1 VIKALA
7 AARCGDRQSEWGKI
21 DVFSRQHRALAEIG
35 CPVIASS
42 DTIIRLKPPFSITGE
57 ILDRI
62 AKIERLI
69 GRVDSLDQPRPQPH
83 LRKSNR
89 VRTVQGSLAIEGNTL
104 SLDQVTALLE
114 GRRVIGRK
122 NEIKEVLNAVEVYR
136 RMHEFKAL
144 SGRSLLKAHR
154 IMMGGLLPSAG
165 RWRAGHVGII
175 QGSKVSHVAPPADR
189 VPHLMENLFKFLR
202 TDPSHPLIKS
212 AVCHYELEFIH
223 PFADGNGRIGRF
235 WHSLLLTHYH
245 PIFEFTPVES
255 LIKEHQLRYYKVLG
269 TSDRAGHSTD
279 FVDFSLEMVHQAL
292 DDLVKAIRPERSTT
306 QTRLERAK
314 VDFGK
319 ARFSRK
325 DYMKLHKTISTAT
338 ASRDLRDGVAAGIM
352 SRQGD
357 KSAAE
362 YRFRG

>member
-1 VIKALA
+1 M
-7 AARCGDRQSEWGKI
+7 
-21 DVFSRQHRALAEIG
+21 
-35 CPVIASS
+35 
-42 DTIIRLKPPFSITGE
+42 KPPFHITGD

-136 RMHEFKAL
+136 RMHEFKPL

-154 IMMGGLLPSAG
+154 IMMDGLLPSAG
-165 RWRAGHVGII
+165 RWRTGHVGII

-189 VPHLMENLFKFLR
+189 VPHLMENLFGFLR
-202 TDPSHPLIKS
+202 TDTSHPLIKS

-235 WHSLLLTHYH
+235 WHGLLLTHYH

-255 LIKEHQLRYYKVLG
+255 LIKEHQRRYYKVLG
-269 TSDRAGHSTD
+269 TSDRAGHSTS
-279 FVDFSLEMVHQAL
+279 FLDFSLEMVHQAL
-292 DDLVKAIRPERSTT
+292 DGLVDAIRPEPSTA
-306 QTRLERAK
+306 QTRLARARTELGA
-314 VDFGK
+314 VS
-319 ARFSRK
+319 FSRK
-325 DYMKLHKTISTAT
+325 DYMKLHKTLSTAT
-338 ASRDLRDGVAAGIM
+338 ASRDLKTGVDAGM
-352 SRQGD
+352 LSRRGD
-357 KSAAE
+357 KAAAV
-362 YRFRG
+362 YSFRG

>member
-1 VIKALA
+1 MIE
-7 AARCGDRQSEWGKI
+7 SY
-21 DVFSRQHRALAEIG
+21 
-35 CPVIASS
+35 
-42 DTIIRLKPPFSITGE
+42 DTIIALKPPFRITGE
-57 ILDRI
+57 ILDWI

-69 GRVDSLDQPRPQPH
+69 GRVDSLDQPKPQPH

-89 VRTVQGSLAIEGNTL
+89 VRTVQGSLSIEGNTL

-114 GRRVIGRK
+114 GRRVIGRTS
-122 NEIKEVLNAVEVYR
+122 EIKEVLNAVEVYR
-136 RMHEFKAL
+136 RMNEFKPL
-144 SGRSLLKAHR
+144 SCRSLLKAHR

-175 QGSKVSHVAPPADR
+175 QGSRVSHIAPPADR
-189 VPHLMENLFKFLR
+189 VPHLMEKLFRFLR
-202 TDPSHPLIKS
+202 EDASHPLIKS

-255 LIKEHQLRYYKVLG
+255 LIKEHQRRYYKVLG
-269 TSDRAGHSTD
+269 TSDRAGDSTA

-292 DDLVKAIRPERSTT
+292 DGVIDAIRPEPSTA
-306 QTRLERAK
+306 QTRLERARAE
-314 VDFGK
+314 FGQE
-319 ARFSRK
+319 RFSRK
-325 DYMKLHKTISTAT
+325 DYTKLHKTVSTAT
-338 ASRDLRDGVAAGIM
+338 ASRDLRTGVEAGM
-352 SRQGD
+352 LSRQGD
-357 KSAAE
+357 KSSAV

>member
-1 VIKALA
+1 M
-7 AARCGDRQSEWGKI
+7 
-21 DVFSRQHRALAEIG
+21 
-35 CPVIASS
+35 
-42 DTIIRLKPPFSITGE
+42 
-57 ILDRI
+57 
-62 AKIERLI
+62 
-69 GRVDSLDQPRPQPH
+69 
-83 LRKSNR
+83 
-89 VRTVQGSLAIEGNTL
+89 

-136 RMHEFKAL
+136 RMHEFKP
-144 SGRSLLKAHR
+144 SSCRSLLKAHR

-189 VPHLMENLFKFLR
+189 VPHLMENLFGFLR
-202 TDPSHPLIKS
+202 TDTSHPLIKS

-255 LIKEHQLRYYKVLG
+255 LIKEHQRRYYQVLG
-269 TSDRAGHSTD
+269 TSDRAGHSTA
-279 FVDFSLEMVHQAL
+279 FVDFSLEMVHRAL
-292 DDLVKAIRPERSTT
+292 DGLVDTIRPEPSTAK
-306 QTRLERAK
+306 TRLERARAE
-314 VDFGK
+314 FGQV
-319 ARFSRK
+319 RFSRK
-325 DYMKLHKTISTAT
+325 DYMKLHKTVSTAT
-338 ASRDLRDGVAAGIM
+338 ASRDLKAGVNAETL

-357 KSAAE
+357 KAAAV

>member
-1 VIKALA
+1 M
-7 AARCGDRQSEWGKI
+7 
-21 DVFSRQHRALAEIG
+21 
-35 CPVIASS
+35 IASY
-42 DTIIRLKPPFSITGE
+42 DTIEGLRPPFHITGD

-69 GRVDSLDQPRPQPH
+69 GRVDSLDQPKPQPH

-114 GRRVIGRK
+114 GRTVIGRK

-136 RMHEFKAL
+136 RMHEFKP
-144 SGRSLLKAHR
+144 SSCRSLLNAHR
-154 IMMGGLLPSAG
+154 IMMDGLLPLAG
-165 RWRAGHVGII
+165 RWRTGHVGII
-175 QGSKVSHVAPPADR
+175 QGSEVSHVAPPADR
-189 VPHLMENLFKFLR
+189 VPHLMENLFGFLR
-202 TDPSHPLIKS
+202 TDTSHPLIKS

-255 LIKEHQLRYYKVLG
+255 LIKEHQRRYYKVLG
-269 TSDRAGHSTD
+269 TSDRAGDSTA

-292 DDLVKAIRPERSTT
+292 DGLINAIRPEPSTAK
-306 QTRLERAK
+306 TRLERARAE
-314 VDFGK
+314 FGQV
-319 ARFSRK
+319 RFSRK
-325 DYMKLHKTISTAT
+325 DYRQLHKTVSTAT
-338 ASRDLRDGVAAGIM
+338 ASRDLKSGVDAGLL
-352 SRQGD
+352 SRQGG
-357 KSAAE
+357 KAAAV
-362 YRFRG
+362 YRFHG